1 MGGPSSDVLALL
13 EATFD
18 AVVIMDDRG
27 RITAFNRSAE
37 EMFGYRAAD
46 ALGRNVSMLMTSPDR
61 ATHDGYLRRYLSGGE
76 AHILGR
82 GRDVRVRHRDGS
94 EFSVFLSV
102 GRLANT
108 DPPQFVGYLHDTSL
122 RRKAL
127 ATLEHERQL
136 NRLYLDLAQVM
147 LVATNRSGMVQLVNQ
162 RAIRVL
168 KVNDAQIMN
177 SNWVD
182 DCVAPEDRAVARNA
196 FRALLMSGGDE
207 PQGCEY
213 HVRASDGEDRFITWR
228 GVALRDSNNVTT
240 GVMLSGEDITDQ
252 RRAENEAHRALER
265 MNNVS
270 RLATMGEMAAGI
282 SHELNQP
289 LAAIANYAQACARLL
304 RLPAPDLPEI
314 SGALE
319 QISGQ
324 ALRAGEIIRRIR
336 SLVRNEDV
344 RREVQDIN
352 ELIREVH
359 ALLASDA
366 RVHDGRLELD
376 LTPSLPRV
384 TVDGVQIQQVLMNLV
399 HNAFEAQANDKSSEK
414 HGERNRPGTT
424 GGDSVRREPGR
435 MDSNGSAFEVRIATR
450 PTDTGDIEVSV
461 SDLGPGL
468 VGEVEQKIF
477 EPFFT
482 TKPTGTG
489 LGLAISRS
497 IIKAHDAR
505 LGYRANQPRGA
516 CFYFVL
522 PAQLETPR

>member
-1 MGGPSSDVLALL
+1 MCDMGGPTSDVLALL
-13 EATFD
+13 DATFD

-46 ALGRNVSMLMTSPDR
+46 ALGRNVNMLMTAMDR
-61 ATHDGYLRRYLSGGE
+61 MVHDDHVKRYLAGGE
-76 AHILGR
+76 PHILGK

-102 GRLANT
+102 GRIPNSN
-108 DPPQFVGYLHDTSL
+108 PPQFVGYLHDSSL
-122 RRKAL
+122 RHKAL
-127 ATLEHERQL
+127 ATLEQERQL

-147 LVATNRSGMVQLVNQ
+147 LVATNRAGAVQLVNQ
-162 RAIRVL
+162 RALRVL
-168 KVNDAQIMN
+168 KVDDSQIIDC
-177 SNWVD
+177 NWVD
-182 DCVAPEDRAVARNA
+182 CCVAPDDRGVARNA
-196 FRALLMSGGDE
+196 FRALLMSGSDE
-207 PQGCEY
+207 PQSCEY
-213 HVRASDGEDRFITWR
+213 HVRSSDGEDRFITWR
-228 GVALRDSNNVTT
+228 GVALRDANNVAT

-252 RRAENEAHRALER
+252 RRAESEAHRALER

-304 RLPAPDLPEI
+304 RVPAPDMPEI

-319 QISGQ
+319 QISTQ

-344 RREVQDIN
+344 RRESHDIN

-359 ALLASDA
+359 TLLASDA

-376 LTPSLPRV
+376 LAATLPKV

-399 HNAFEAQANDKSSEK
+399 HNAFEAQGADAGRNELAR
-414 HGERNRPGTT
+414 GE
-424 GGDSVRREPGR
+424 V
-435 MDSNGSAFEVRIATR
+435 NGNAFEVRIVTR
-450 PTDTGDIEVSV
+450 PTDAGDVEVSV

-468 VGEVEQKIF
+468 AGEAEQKIF

-522 PAQLETPR
+522 PAHMEIPQ

>member
-1 MGGPSSDVLALL
+1 MSTPSADVLAIL

-27 RITAFNRSAE
+27 HIQAFNASAE
-37 EMFGYRAAD
+37 EMFGYRATD
-46 ALGRNVSMLMTSPDR
+46 AIGRNVNMLMTTTDR
-61 ATHDGYLRRYLSGGE
+61 LEHDTHLKNYLAGGE
-76 AHILGR
+76 ARILGK

-102 GRLANT
+102 GRIPNT
-108 DPPQFVGYLHDTSL
+108 DPPQFVGFLHDTSL

-127 ATLEHERQL
+127 ATLEKERQL

-147 LVATNRSGMVQLVNQ
+147 LVATDRSGVVQLVNQ

-168 KVNDAQIMN
+168 KRPGDEIVGN
-177 SNWVD
+177 NWVD
-182 DCVAPEDRAVARNA
+182 VCVPIQDRGTARAA
-196 FRALLMSGGDE
+196 FRALLMAGGDE

-228 GVALRDSNNVTT
+228 GVALRDAENVAT
-240 GVMLSGEDITDQ
+240 GIMLSGEDITEQ
-252 RRAENEAHRALER
+252 RRAESEAHKALER
-265 MNNVS
+265 MNSVS

-289 LAAIANYAQACARLL
+289 LAAFANYSQACARML
-304 RLPAPDLPEI
+304 RIPQPDIPEVG
-314 SGALE
+314 GALE
-319 QISGQ
+319 QISTQ

-344 RREVQDIN
+344 RREAQDIN
-352 ELIREVH
+352 DLIREVY

-366 RVHDGRLELD
+366 RLHDGKLALD
-376 LTPSLPRV
+376 LAGSLPKV

-399 HNAFEAQANDKSSEK
+399 HNAFEAQAAD
-414 HGERNRPGTT
+414 RNAPAEVDTT
-424 GGDSVRREPGR
+424 
-435 MDSNGSAFEVRIATR
+435 FEVRISTR
-450 PTDTGDIEVSV
+450 HTDSGDVEVSV

-468 VGEVEQKIF
+468 PGDVEQKMF

-482 TKPTGTG
+482 TKATGTG

-497 IIKAHDAR
+497 II
-505 LGYRANQPRGA
+505 
-516 CFYFVL
+516 
-522 PAQLETPR
+522 

>member
-1 MGGPSSDVLALL
+1 MTAPTSDVLALL

-27 RITAFNRSAE
+27 RIQAFNASAE
-37 EMFGYRAAD
+37 AMFGYRAAD
-46 ALGRNVSMLMTSPDR
+46 AIGRNVSMLMTAIDR
-61 ATHDGYLRRYLSGGE
+61 LEHDTHLKRYSDGGE
-76 AHILGR
+76 PRILGK

-102 GRLANT
+102 GQIPNT
-108 DPPQFVGYLHDTSL
+108 NPPQFVGFLHDTHL

-147 LVATNRSGMVQLVNQ
+147 LVATDRNGVVQLVNQ

-168 KVNDAQIMN
+168 RKSNADIMN
-177 SNWVD
+177 RSWVD
-182 DCVAPEDRAVARNA
+182 GCVAPEDRTIARTT
-196 FRALLMSGGDE
+196 FRALLNAVDDE
-207 PQGCEY
+207 PQSCEY

-228 GVALRDSNNVTT
+228 GVALRDGDGVAT
-240 GVMLSGEDITDQ
+240 GIMLSGEDITDQ
-252 RRAENEAHRALER
+252 RRAESEAHKALER
-265 MNNVS
+265 MNSVS

-289 LAAIANYAQACARLL
+289 LAAIANYSQACTRLL
-304 RLPAPDLPEI
+304 RMPAPDMPEI
-314 SGALE
+314 AGALE
-319 QISGQ
+319 AVSVQ

-344 RREVQDIN
+344 RRETQDIN

-366 RVHDGRLELD
+366 RVHDGRLALD
-376 LTPSLPRV
+376 LSQSLPKV

-399 HNAFEAQANDKSSEK
+399 HNAFEAQGHEV
-414 HGERNRPGTT
+414 NR
-424 GGDSVRREPGR
+424 V
-435 MDSNGSAFEVRIATR
+435 AYAVHAVEVLIATR
-450 PTDTGDIEVSV
+450 LTDDGDVEVSV

-468 VGEVEQKIF
+468 AGDAEQKIF

-482 TKPTGTG
+482 TKATGTG

-516 CFYFVL
+516 CFFFVL
-522 PAQLETPR
+522 PAQQESPR

>member
-1 MGGPSSDVLALL
+1 MPAPTTDVLALL
-13 EATFD
+13 DATLD

-27 RITAFNRSAE
+27 RISAFNRSAE

-46 ALGRNVSMLMTSPDR
+46 ALGRNVSMLMTATDR
-61 ATHDGYLRRYLSGGE
+61 ASHDDHLRRYLAGGE
-76 AHILGR
+76 ARILGR

-102 GRLANT
+102 GRISNT
-108 DPPQFVGYLHDTSL
+108 DPPQFVGYLHDTTL
-122 RRKAL
+122 RRRAL
-127 ATLEHERQL
+127 ATLEQERQL

-147 LVATNRSGMVQLVNQ
+147 LVATSRAGFVQLVNQ
-162 RAIRVL
+162 RALRVL
-168 KVNDAQIMN
+168 RIDELQII
-177 SNWVD
+177 SSSWVD
-182 DCVAPEDRAVARNA
+182 GCVAPEDRGVARNA
-196 FRALLMSGGDE
+196 FRALLMSGTDE
-207 PQGCEY
+207 PQSFEY

-228 GVALRDSNNVTT
+228 GVALRDSNNVAT

-304 RLPAPDLPEI
+304 RLPAPDMPEI

-344 RREVQDIN
+344 RRESQDIN
-352 ELIREVH
+352 DLIREVH

-376 LTPSLPRV
+376 LAPTLPSV
-384 TVDGVQIQQVLMNLV
+384 IVDGVQIQQVLMNLV
-399 HNAFEAQANDKSSEK
+399 HNAFEAQGNEFARGN
-414 HGERNRPGTT
+414 T
-424 GGDSVRREPGR
+424 
-435 MDSNGSAFEVRIATR
+435 NGATFEVRIATR
-450 PTDTGDIEVSV
+450 PTDAGDVEVSV

-468 VGEVEQKIF
+468 AGEVEQKIF

-522 PAQLETPR
+522 PAQVEMSR

>member
-1 MGGPSSDVLALL
+1 MGGPTSDVLALL
-13 EATFD
+13 DATFD

-46 ALGRNVSMLMTSPDR
+46 AMGRNVTMLMTSADR
-61 ATHDGYLRRYLSGGE
+61 VAHDDHVRRYLGGGE
-76 AHILGR
+76 PHILGK

-102 GRLANT
+102 GRIPNSE
-108 DPPQFVGYLHDTSL
+108 PPQFVGYLHDNSL

-127 ATLEHERQL
+127 ATLEQERQL

-147 LVATNRSGMVQLVNQ
+147 LVATNRAGAVQLVNQ
-162 RAIRVL
+162 RALRVL
-168 KVNDAQIMN
+168 QVDAAQITDC
-177 SNWVD
+177 SWVD
-182 DCVAPEDRAVARNA
+182 SCVAPEDRAVARNS
-196 FRALLMSGGDE
+196 FRALLMAGSDE
-207 PQGCEY
+207 PQSCEY
-213 HVRASDGEDRFITWR
+213 HVRASDGEDRFVTWR
-228 GVALRDSNNVTT
+228 GVALRDSNNVAT
-240 GVMLSGEDITDQ
+240 GIMLSGEDITDQ
-252 RRAENEAHRALER
+252 RRAETEAHRALER

-304 RLPAPDLPEI
+304 RKPGADLPEI

-344 RREVQDIN
+344 RRESQDIN
-352 ELIREVH
+352 DLIREVH
-359 ALLASDA
+359 GLLASDA

-376 LTPSLPRV
+376 LAPVLPRV

-399 HNAFEAQANDKSSEK
+399 HNAFEAQGTDAR
-414 HGERNRPGTT
+414 GEAARKIEGNGT
-424 GGDSVRREPGR
+424 G
-435 MDSNGSAFEVRIATR
+435 FEVRIATR
-450 PTDTGDIEVSV
+450 PTDSGDVEVSV
-461 SDLGPGL
+461 SDFGPGL
-468 VGEVEQKIF
+468 AGEAEQKIF

-482 TKPTGTG
+482 TKATGTG

-497 IIKAHDAR
+497 IIKAHEAR

-522 PAQLETPR
+522 PAHMEMPR

>member
-1 MGGPSSDVLALL
+1 M
-13 EATFD
+13 
-18 AVVIMDDRG
+18 
-27 RITAFNRSAE
+27 
-37 EMFGYRAAD
+37 
-46 ALGRNVSMLMTSPDR
+46 
-61 ATHDGYLRRYLSGGE
+61 
-76 AHILGR
+76 
-82 GRDVRVRHRDGS
+82 RVRHRDGS

-102 GRLANT
+102 GRIPGAE
-108 DPPQFVGYLHDTSL
+108 PPQFVGFLHDTSL

-147 LVATNRSGMVQLVNQ
+147 LVATNRAGLVQLVNQ
-162 RAIRVL
+162 RAVRVL
-168 KVNDAQIMN
+168 KINDAQILN
-177 SNWVD
+177 SSWVD
-182 DCVAPEDRAVARNA
+182 GCVAPEDRAVARNA
-196 FRALLMSGGDE
+196 FRALLMSGTDE
-207 PQGCEY
+207 PQICEY

-228 GVALRDSNNVTT
+228 GVALRDTNNVAT

-289 LAAIANYAQACARLL
+289 LAAIANYSQACFRLL
-304 RLPAPDLPEI
+304 RLPAPDMPEI
-314 SGALE
+314 AGALE
-319 QISGQ
+319 QISTQ

-344 RREVQDIN
+344 RRELQDIN

-359 ALLASDA
+359 TLLASDA
-366 RVHDGRLELD
+366 RVHDGKLELD

-399 HNAFEAQANDKSSEK
+399 HNAFEAQVSETSRA
-414 HGERNRPGTT
+414 EL
-424 GGDSVRREPGR
+424 GR
-435 MDSNGSAFEVRIATR
+435 APSNGATFEVRIATR
-450 PTDTGDIEVSV
+450 PTDSGDIEVSV

-468 VGEVEQKIF
+468 VGEAEQKIF

-482 TKPTGTG
+482 TKATGTG

-505 LGYRANQPRGA
+505 LGYRANQPHGA

-522 PAQLETPR
+522 PAQMETSR

>member
-1 MGGPSSDVLALL
+1 MTAPTPEVLALL
-13 EATFD
+13 SATLD

-27 RITAFNRSAE
+27 RIEAFNASAE

-46 ALGRNVSMLMTSPDR
+46 AVGRSVNMLMTAADR
-61 ATHDGYLRRYLSGGE
+61 GSHDEHLRRYLAGGE
-76 AHILGR
+76 ARVLGR
-82 GRDVRVRHRDGS
+82 GRDVRVQHRDGS

-102 GRLANT
+102 GRIPNT
-108 DPPQFVGYLHDTSL
+108 SPPRFVGYLHDTSL

-127 ATLEHERQL
+127 ATLEKERQV

-147 LVATNRSGMVQLVNQ
+147 LVATDRNGVVQLANQ

-168 KVNDAQIMN
+168 KREHGAIVD
-177 SNWVD
+177 SNWLD
-182 DCVAPEDRAVARNA
+182 SCVAPEDRATARAA
-196 FRALLMSGGDE
+196 FRNLLVSGNDE
-207 PQGCEY
+207 PQVCEY
-213 HVRASDGEDRFITWR
+213 HVRSSDGEDRFITWR
-228 GVALRDSNNVTT
+228 GVALRDPDNVAT

-252 RRAENEAHRALER
+252 RRAESEAHRALER
-265 MNNVS
+265 MNSVA

-289 LAAIANYAQACARLL
+289 LAAIANYAQACVRFL
-304 RLPAPDLPEI
+304 RMPAPDLPEI

-319 QISGQ
+319 QIASQ

-344 RREVQDIN
+344 RRETQDIN

-359 ALLASDA
+359 GLLASDA
-366 RVHDGRLELD
+366 RVHDGKLALD
-376 LTPSLPRV
+376 LAAVLPSV

-399 HNAFEAQANDKSSEK
+399 HNAFEAQAPEHD
-414 HGERNRPGTT
+414 GAP
-424 GGDSVRREPGR
+424 
-435 MDSNGSAFEVRIATR
+435 FEVRIATR
-450 PTDTGDIEVSV
+450 ATDTGDVEVSV

-468 VGEVEQKIF
+468 AGEAEQKIF

-482 TKPTGTG
+482 TKASGTG

-522 PAQLETPR
+522 PAHQEALP

>member
-1 MGGPSSDVLALL
+1 MTAPTPDVLALL
-13 EATFD
+13 EATLD

-27 RITAFNRSAE
+27 RILAFNSSAE

-46 ALGRNVSMLMTSPDR
+46 ALGRNVSMLMTAPDR
-61 ATHDGYLRRYLSGGE
+61 SAHDDHVKRYLAGGE
-76 AHILGR
+76 ARILGR

-102 GRLANT
+102 GRIPNT
-108 DPPQFVGYLHDTSL
+108 EPARFVGYLHDTTL

-127 ATLEHERQL
+127 ATLENERHI

-147 LVATNRSGMVQLVNQ
+147 LVATDRAGVIQLVNQ

-168 KVNDAQIMN
+168 GRTAAEIVG
-177 SNWVD
+177 SNWID
-182 DCVAPEDRAVARNA
+182 RCVAPDDRASARTA
-196 FRALLMSGGDE
+196 FRALLMNGGDE
-207 PQGCEY
+207 PQISEY
-213 HVRASDGEDRFITWR
+213 HVRPSEGEDRFITWR
-228 GVALRDSNNVTT
+228 GVALRNPENVAT
-240 GVMLSGEDITDQ
+240 GIMLSGEDITDQ
-252 RRAENEAHRALER
+252 RRAESEAHKALER
-265 MNNVS
+265 MNSVS

-289 LAAIANYAQACARLL
+289 LAAIANYAQACVRLL
-304 RLPAPDLPEI
+304 RLPAADIPEI

-319 QISGQ
+319 QIAGQ

-344 RREVQDIN
+344 RRESQDIN

-359 ALLASDA
+359 GLLASDA
-366 RVHDGRLELD
+366 RVHDGKLALD
-376 LTPSLPRV
+376 LAASLPRV

-399 HNAFEAQANDKSSEK
+399 HNAFEAQGPVHDGA
-414 HGERNRPGTT
+414 
-424 GGDSVRREPGR
+424 
-435 MDSNGSAFEVRIATR
+435 AFEVRIATR
-450 PTDTGDIEVSV
+450 LTVAGDVEVSV
-461 SDLGPGL
+461 NDLGPGL
-468 VGEVEQKIF
+468 VGELEQKIF

-482 TKPTGTG
+482 TKASGTG

-505 LGYRANQPRGA
+505 LAYRANEPRGA

-522 PAQLETPR
+522 PAHQETT

>member
-1 MGGPSSDVLALL
+1 MVTPSSEVLALL

-27 RITAFNRSAE
+27 RIQAFNASAE

-46 ALGRNVSMLMTSPDR
+46 TLGRNVSMLMTANDR
-61 ATHDGYLRRYLSGGE
+61 LQHDDHLKRYLAGGE
-76 AHILGR
+76 SRVLGK

-102 GRLANT
+102 GRIPNT
-108 DPPQFVGYLHDTSL
+108 APPQFVGFLHDTTL

-127 ATLEHERQL
+127 ATLEEERHR

-147 LVATNRSGMVQLVNQ
+147 LVATNRDGIVQLVNQ

-168 KVNDAQIMN
+168 GKPEAQIVDT
-177 SNWVD
+177 NWID
-182 DCVAPEDRAVARNA
+182 SCVSPQDRMAARNA
-196 FRALLMSGGDE
+196 FRTVLMGNVDE
-207 PQGCEY
+207 PQSWEY
-213 HVRASDGEDRFITWR
+213 HVRSSDGDDRFITWR
-228 GVALRDSNNVTT
+228 GVALRDSANGTT

-252 RRAENEAHRALER
+252 RRAESEAHKALER
-265 MNNVS
+265 MNSVA

-289 LAAIANYAQACARLL
+289 LAAIANYAQACVRML
-304 RLPAPDLPEI
+304 RIPKPDMPEI

-319 QISGQ
+319 QISVQ

-344 RREVQDIN
+344 RRESQDIN

-366 RVHDGRLELD
+366 RVHDGRLALD
-376 LTPSLPRV
+376 LAEPLPKV

-399 HNAFEAQANDKSSEK
+399 HNAFEAQASEK
-414 HGERNRPGTT
+414 RGDRLVLERNGAT
-424 GGDSVRREPGR
+424 
-435 MDSNGSAFEVRIATR
+435 FEVRIATR
-450 PTDTGDIEVSV
+450 HTDGGDVEVSV
-461 SDLGPGL
+461 SDFGPGL
-468 VGEVEQKIF
+468 ERDAEQKIF

-482 TKPTGTG
+482 TKATGTG

-522 PAQLETPR
+522 PAHQEIAR

>member
-1 MGGPSSDVLALL
+1 LL
-13 EATFD
+13 DATFD

-27 RITAFNRSAE
+27 RISAFNRSAE

-46 ALGRNVSMLMTSPDR
+46 AVGRNVSMLMTSADR
-61 ATHDGYLRRYLSGGE
+61 IAHDDHLRRYLGGGE
-76 AHILGR
+76 ARILGK

-102 GRLANT
+102 GRIPNS
-108 DPPQFVGYLHDTSL
+108 DPPQFVGYLHDNSL

-127 ATLEHERQL
+127 ATLEHERQV

-147 LVATNRSGMVQLVNQ
+147 LVATNRAGAVQLVNQ
-162 RAIRVL
+162 RALRVL
-168 KVNDAQIMN
+168 RVDDAQIIDC
-177 SNWVD
+177 SWVD
-182 DCVAPEDRAVARNA
+182 ACVAPEDRAVARNA
-196 FRALLMSGGDE
+196 FRALLMSGSDE
-207 PQGCEY
+207 PQSCEY

-228 GVALRDSNNVTT
+228 GVALRDANNVAT
-240 GVMLSGEDITDQ
+240 GVMLSGEDITEQ
-252 RRAENEAHRALER
+252 RRAETEAHRALER

-304 RLPAPDLPEI
+304 RKPGADMPEI

-319 QISGQ
+319 QISSQ

-344 RREVQDIN
+344 RREPQDIN
-352 ELIREVH
+352 DLIREVH
-359 ALLASDA
+359 TLLASDA

-376 LTPSLPRV
+376 LAPVLPKV

-399 HNAFEAQANDKSSEK
+399 HNAFEAQGSDAV
-414 HGERNRPGTT
+414 RNEIARNFQGSGT
-424 GGDSVRREPGR
+424 
-435 MDSNGSAFEVRIATR
+435 AFDVRIATR
-450 PTDTGDIEVSV
+450 PTDAGDVEVSV

-468 VGEVEQKIF
+468 AGEVEQKIF

-497 IIKAHDAR
+497 IIKAHEAR

-522 PAQLETPR
+522 PAHLEMPR

>member
-1 MGGPSSDVLALL
+1 MPAPTTDVLALL
-13 EATFD
+13 DATLD

-46 ALGRNVSMLMTSPDR
+46 ALGRNVSMLMIATDR
-61 ATHDGYLRRYLSGGE
+61 ASHDDHLRRYLAGGE
-76 AHILGR
+76 PRILGR

-102 GRLANT
+102 GRIGNT
-108 DPPQFVGYLHDTSL
+108 DPPQFVGYLHDTTL
-122 RRKAL
+122 RRRAL
-127 ATLEHERQL
+127 ATLEQERQL

-147 LVATNRSGMVQLVNQ
+147 LVATSRAGFVQLVNQ
-162 RAIRVL
+162 RALRVL
-168 KVNDAQIMN
+168 RIDELQII
-177 SNWVD
+177 SSSWVD
-182 DCVAPEDRAVARNA
+182 GCVAPEDRGVARNA
-196 FRALLMSGGDE
+196 FRALLMSGTDE
-207 PQGCEY
+207 PQSFEY

-228 GVALRDSNNVTT
+228 GVALRDSNNVAT

-304 RLPAPDLPEI
+304 RLPAPDMPEI

-344 RREVQDIN
+344 RRESQDIN
-352 ELIREVH
+352 DLIREVH

-376 LTPSLPRV
+376 LAPTLPSV
-384 TVDGVQIQQVLMNLV
+384 IVDGVQIQQVLMNLV
-399 HNAFEAQANDKSSEK
+399 HNAFEAQGNEFARGN
-414 HGERNRPGTT
+414 T
-424 GGDSVRREPGR
+424 
-435 MDSNGSAFEVRIATR
+435 NGATFEVRIATR
-450 PTDTGDIEVSV
+450 PTDAGDVEVSV

-468 VGEVEQKIF
+468 AGEVEQKIF

-522 PAQLETPR
+522 PAQVEMSR

>member
-1 MGGPSSDVLALL
+1 MSTPSADVLALL
-13 EATFD
+13 QATFD

-27 RITAFNRSAE
+27 RIQAFNASAE

-46 ALGRNVSMLMTSPDR
+46 ALGRNVNMLMTSTDR
-61 ATHDGYLRRYLSGGE
+61 LEHDEHLKNYLAGGE
-76 AHILGR
+76 ARVLGK

-102 GRLANT
+102 GRIPNSQ
-108 DPPQFVGYLHDTSL
+108 PPQFVGFLHDTSL

-127 ATLEHERQL
+127 ATLEKERQL

-147 LVATNRSGMVQLVNQ
+147 LVATDRGGIVQLVNQ

-168 KVNDAQIMN
+168 QRPEGDIV
-177 SNWVD
+177 SNAWVD
-182 DCVAPEDRAVARNA
+182 SCVAPQDRAIARAA
-196 FRALLMSGGDE
+196 FRALLMSSGDE
-207 PQGCEY
+207 PQSCEY
-213 HVRASDGEDRFITWR
+213 HVRSSDGEDRFVTWR
-228 GVALRDSNNVTT
+228 GVALRDGNNVAT
-240 GVMLSGEDITDQ
+240 GILLSGEDITEQ
-252 RRAENEAHRALER
+252 RRAESEAHKALER
-265 MNNVS
+265 MNSVS

-289 LAAIANYAQACARLL
+289 LAAIANYSQACVRML
-304 RLPAPDLPEI
+304 RFPAPDMPEI

-319 QISGQ
+319 QISVQ

-344 RREVQDIN
+344 RRESQDIN
-352 ELIREVH
+352 DLIREVH
-359 ALLASDA
+359 GLLASDA
-366 RVHDGRLELD
+366 RVHDGRLALD
-376 LTPSLPRV
+376 LAEPLPRV

-399 HNAFEAQANDKSSEK
+399 HNAFEAQGSDKAAPD
-414 HGERNRPGTT
+414 HNGT
-424 GGDSVRREPGR
+424 
-435 MDSNGSAFEVRIATR
+435 AFEVRIATR
-450 PTDTGDIEVSV
+450 PTDVGDVEVSV

-468 VGEVEQKIF
+468 PGDVEQKIF

-482 TKPTGTG
+482 TKATGTG

-522 PAQLETPR
+522 PAHQESPR

>member
-1 MGGPSSDVLALL
+1 MSAPTPDVLALL

-27 RITAFNRSAE
+27 RILAFNASAE

-46 ALGRNVSMLMTSPDR
+46 ALGRNITMLMTTQDR
-61 ATHDGYLRRYLSGGE
+61 LEHDGHVRRYLDTGE
-76 AHILGR
+76 SRVLGK

-102 GRLANT
+102 GRIPRT
-108 DPPQFVGYLHDTSL
+108 DPPQFVGFLHDTSL

-127 ATLEHERQL
+127 ATLEKERQL

-147 LVATNRSGMVQLVNQ
+147 LVATDRNGIVQLVNQ
-162 RAIRVL
+162 RAVRVL
-168 KVNDAQIMN
+168 RKPDQEIV
-177 SNWVD
+177 SCNWIEA
-182 DCVAPEDRAVARNA
+182 CVAPEDRHVARAA
-196 FRALLMSGGDE
+196 FRSLLMHGSDE
-207 PQGCEY
+207 PQSCEY
-213 HVRASDGEDRFITWR
+213 HVLSAEGEDRFVTWR
-228 GVALRDSNNVTT
+228 GVALRDSENVTT
-240 GVMLSGEDITDQ
+240 GIMLSGEDITDQ
-252 RRAENEAHRALER
+252 RRAEMEAHRALER
-265 MNNVS
+265 MNSVS

-304 RLPAPDLPEI
+304 RMPAPDLPEI
-314 SGALE
+314 GGALD

-344 RREVQDIN
+344 RREPQDIN
-352 ELIREVH
+352 GLIREVH

-366 RVHDGRLELD
+366 RVHDGRLDLD
-376 LTPSLPRV
+376 LHDPIPPV
-384 TVDGVQIQQVLMNLV
+384 IVDKVQIQQVLMNLV
-399 HNAFEAQANDKSSEK
+399 HNAFEAQGS
-414 HGERNRPGTT
+414 H
-424 GGDSVRREPGR
+424 
-435 MDSNGSAFEVRIATR
+435 NGAPADVRIATR
-450 PTDTGDIEVSV
+450 LSETGDVEVSV
-461 SDLGPGL
+461 NDHGPGL
-468 VGEVEQKIF
+468 ANDLEQKIF

-482 TKPTGTG
+482 TKATGTG

-497 IIKAHDAR
+497 IIKAHASR
-505 LGYRANQPRGA
+505 LSYRANEPRGA

-522 PAQLETPR
+522 PAYVETLS

>member
-1 MGGPSSDVLALL
+1 LRAMGGASSEVLALL
-13 EATFD
+13 EATLD

-37 EMFGYRAAD
+37 EMFGYRAID
-46 ALGRNVSMLMTSPDR
+46 TLGRNVNMLMTPVDR
-61 ATHDGYLRRYLSGGE
+61 DGHDEYLRRYLAGGE
-76 AHILGR
+76 PHILGR

-102 GRLANT
+102 GRIPRT

-122 RRKAL
+122 RRRAL
-127 ATLEHERQL
+127 ATLEQERQL

-147 LVATNRSGMVQLVNQ
+147 LVATDRSGSVRLVNQ
-162 RAIRVL
+162 RATRVL
-168 KVNDAQIMN
+168 KAADTEIIDR
-177 SNWVD
+177 NWID
-182 DCVAPEDRAVARNA
+182 TCVAPEDRPTARNA
-196 FRALLMSGGDE
+196 FRALLMNGSDE
-207 PQGCEY
+207 PLGCEY

-228 GVALRDSNNVTT
+228 GVALRDPDNVAT
-240 GVMLSGEDITDQ
+240 GVLLSGEDITDQ
-252 RRAENEAHRALER
+252 RRAESEAHRALER
-265 MNNVS
+265 MNEVS

-304 RLPAPDLPEI
+304 RMPAPDMPLI

-319 QISGQ
+319 QIASQ

-344 RREVQDIN
+344 RRERQDIN

-359 ALLASDA
+359 TLLASDA

-376 LTPSLPRV
+376 LAPMLPRV

-399 HNAFEAQANDKSSEK
+399 HNAFEAQASEIT
-414 HGERNRPGTT
+414 RIA
-424 GGDSVRREPGR
+424 
-435 MDSNGSAFEVRIATR
+435 SATDQPATFAVRIATR
-450 PTDTGDIEVSV
+450 PTNGGDVEVSV

-468 VGEVEQKIF
+468 VGDSEQRIF

-522 PAQLETPR
+522 PAHLETSQ

>member
-1 MGGPSSDVLALL
+1 MSTPSADVLALL

-27 RITAFNRSAE
+27 RILAFNRSAE
-37 EMFGYRAAD
+37 EMFGYRTAD
-46 ALGRNVSMLMTSPDR
+46 ALGRSVTMLMAAPDR
-61 ATHDGYLRRYLSGGE
+61 VSHDDYLKRYLAGGE
-76 AHILGR
+76 ARILGK
-82 GRDVRVRHRDGS
+82 GRDVTVRHRDGS

-102 GRLANT
+102 GLIPNT

-127 ATLEHERQL
+127 ATLEKARQL

-147 LVATNRSGMVQLVNQ
+147 LVATDRTGVVQLLNQ

-168 KVNDAQIMN
+168 NRPEAEVVGQPWADC
-177 SNWVD
+177 
-182 DCVAPEDRAVARNA
+182 CVAPADRPIARA
-196 FRALLMSGGDE
+196 AYRALLMSGSDE
-207 PQGCEY
+207 PQSCEY
-213 HVRASDGEDRFITWR
+213 HVRSVDGEERFITWR
-228 GVALRDSNNVTT
+228 GVALRDTDGIAT
-240 GVMLSGEDITDQ
+240 GILLSGEDITDQ
-252 RRAENEAHRALER
+252 RRAESEAHKALER
-265 MNNVS
+265 MNSVS

-304 RLPAPDLPEI
+304 RAPIPDLQEVT
-314 SGALE
+314 GTMD

-344 RREVQDIN
+344 RRESVDIN
-352 ELIREVH
+352 ALIREVD

-366 RVHDGRLELD
+366 RVHDGQLSLELSD
-376 LTPSLPRV
+376 GLPMV
-384 TVDGVQIQQVLMNLV
+384 IVDGVQIQQVLMNLV
-399 HNAFEAQANDKSSEK
+399 HNAFEAQAVNKAE
-414 HGERNRPGTT
+414 TT
-424 GGDSVRREPGR
+424 LPDASP
-435 MDSNGSAFEVRIATR
+435 FEVRIATR
-450 PTDTGDIEVSV
+450 PTETGDVEVSV

-468 VGEVEQKIF
+468 EGDVEQRIF

-482 TKPTGTG
+482 TKATGTG

-505 LGYRANQPRGA
+505 LGYRANQPKGA
-516 CFYFVL
+516 CFYFIL
-522 PAQLETPR
+522 PAHQEVSR

>member
-1 MGGPSSDVLALL
+1 MIAPTSDVLALL

-27 RITAFNRSAE
+27 RILAFNASAE
-37 EMFGYRAAD
+37 AMFGYRAAD
-46 ALGRNVSMLMTSPDR
+46 ALGRNVSMLMTAVDR
-61 ATHDGYLRRYLSGGE
+61 AGHDDHLKRYLGGGE
-76 AHILGR
+76 ARVLGT

-102 GRLANT
+102 GRIANT
-108 DPPQFVGYLHDTSL
+108 SPPQFVGFLHDTSL

-127 ATLEHERQL
+127 ATLEKERQL

-147 LVATNRSGMVQLVNQ
+147 LVATDRAGVVHLVNQ

-168 KVNDAQIMN
+168 RKSDAAIVGC
-177 SNWVD
+177 SWID
-182 DCVAPEDRAVARNA
+182 SCVAQEDRAAARTA
-196 FRALLMSGGDE
+196 FRALLMSGSDE
-207 PQGCEY
+207 PQISEY
-213 HVRASDGEDRFITWR
+213 HVHPSEGEDRFITWR
-228 GVALRDSNNVTT
+228 GVALRDADNVAT
-240 GVMLSGEDITDQ
+240 GIMLSGEDITDQ
-252 RRAENEAHRALER
+252 RRAESEAHKALER
-265 MNNVS
+265 MNSVS

-289 LAAIANYAQACARLL
+289 LAAIANYAQACVRLL
-304 RLPAPDLPEI
+304 RFPAADIPEI

-319 QISGQ
+319 QIASQ

-344 RREVQDIN
+344 RREAQDIN
-352 ELIREVH
+352 DLIREVH
-359 ALLASDA
+359 GLLASDA
-366 RVHDGRLELD
+366 RVHDGRLALD
-376 LTPSLPRV
+376 LSTPLPQV

-399 HNAFEAQANDKSSEK
+399 HNAFEAQGAEHD
-414 HGERNRPGTT
+414 GAP
-424 GGDSVRREPGR
+424 
-435 MDSNGSAFEVRIATR
+435 FEVRIATR
-450 PTDTGDIEVSV
+450 PTEAGDVEVSV

-468 VGEVEQKIF
+468 AGEVEQKIF

-505 LGYRANQPRGA
+505 LGYRANQPHGA
-516 CFYFVL
+516 CFYFIL
-522 PAQLETPR
+522 PAHQETPQ